1 MSYYPTMM
9 QEPAH
14 RPMSFRA
21 NSFSRFVQKHGISLE
36 SSPYDPYGLVDN
48 ATLKESKDFIVQV
61 SKDDRVYSFAMT
73 LPEYRTVLPPI
84 EDVLEH
90 LANDAAIMEN
100 FSDDPQAFAELIN
113 RPLSVAEAVIEQAS
127 SLAGPFKLFIG
138 PEAYA
143 EFLKITE
150 VRS

>member
-1 MSYYPTMM
+1 MM

-21 NSFSRFVQKHGISLE
+21 NSFSRFAKKYGISLE
-36 SSPYDPYGLVDN
+36 STPYDPYGLVDN
-48 ATLKESKDFIVQV
+48 ATLKESKDFIVSV
-61 SKDDRVYSFAMT
+61 SKDDRTYNFSMT
-73 LPEYRTVLPPI
+73 FPGYLTELPPV

-100 FSDDPQAFAELIN
+100 FGRNPQGFAKLIK
-113 RPLSVAEAVIEQAS
+113 RPLPVAQAVIEQAS
-127 SLAGPFKLFIG
+127 SLAGPFKIFIG

-143 EFLKITE
+143 EFLGITE
-150 VRS
+150 ERG